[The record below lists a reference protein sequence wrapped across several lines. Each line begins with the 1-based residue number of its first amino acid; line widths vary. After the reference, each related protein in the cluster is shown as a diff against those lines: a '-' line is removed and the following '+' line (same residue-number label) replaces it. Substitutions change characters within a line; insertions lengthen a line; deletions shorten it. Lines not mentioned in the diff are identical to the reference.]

1 MKYKIKKDTDFD
13 KVVNQ
18 LRQKYCY
25 MSEYEELINDIIIAT
40 KEVNALFPSEETEN
54 NNNYIPYG
62 EKCKDCVYKNEQGN
76 CWAIKA
82 KCNPA
87 HMFCDYRKEE
97 KK

>member
-62 EKCKDCVYKNEQGN
+62 EEWKKEMEKLPKKIIIDLFSKTV
-76 CWAIKA
+76 IKLIQ
-82 KCNPA
+82 
-87 HMFCDYRKEE
+87 R
-97 KK
+97 